1 MAGPI
6 FSSPKVA
13 LLLEFLR
20 ERGLSETLAI
30 GWAGKNPEGNL
41 KLGDLF
47 IPNKAISLEGTT
59 KFYFENIDTFEV
71 NNHIFTK
78 TKELLQRY
86 EIPFKVGTILTADAP
101 WKMEEIKRKIEAFK
115 KHKMEIDALDMET
128 SAYYGIL
135 EFYGIPGIALHFI
148 TDEIGRFTT
157 KRPESIM
164 RTQRRRLCLF
174 VEHFLK
180 KGFENTA

>member
-20 ERGLSETLAI
+20 EKGLRETLAI

-41 KLGDLF
+41 KLGDLL

-59 KFYFENIDTFEV
+59 KFYFENKDIFEV
-71 NNHIFTK
+71 NNHIFTN
-78 TKELLQRY
+78 TKELLRRFK
-86 EIPFKVGTILTADAP
+86 IPFKVGTILTADAP
-101 WKMEEIKRKIEAFK
+101 WRIEHIKRRIEALK
-115 KHKMEIDALDMET
+115 KNKIDIEALDMET

-135 EFYGIPGIALHFI
+135 EFYRITGIALHFI
-148 TDEIGRFTT
+148 SDEIGWFTN
-157 KRPESIM
+157 KRPEGIM
-164 RTQRRRLCLF
+164 KSQRRRLSLF

-180 KGFENTA
+180 NGFEIIA